1 MKKLFLALAAAL
13 SLAAVSAAI
22 ADKDPHVLEG
32 GKECYI
38 SSPCKKECYFGSRYA
53 LHHVV
58 FHGDLA
64 DVKRLLAEGDSP
76 NSSTGFTAFNNVRG
90 ECSNIPILEIA
101 LRGGHMDVL
110 KVLLEAGA
118 APDIDGGYLLRVA
131 VIEYPEFV
139 GVLLAAGADPN
150 LRSADLDQN
159 IRYRSYDTALM
170 LAAEKGRTESIK
182 LLLAAG
188 ASPNIKDN
196 DDWNALMKASGHGHT
211 EIVKMLLAAGANPN
225 DRNELGKTA
234 LTYAK
239 LQGDSETISLL
250 EDAIAKK
257 DAEEKAAEAKRQ
269 AAIEAKKREREAA
282 ERRRKYILVASVI
295 GGSVLLLAAV
305 VAVVYFL
312 RRRKQRKAEE
322 K

>member
-22 ADKDPHVLEG
+22 ADKDPHVLKGE
-32 GKECYI
+32 
-38 SSPCKKECYFGSRYA
+38 KECYFGSYYA
-53 LHHVV
+53 LHHAV

-76 NSSTGFTAFNNVRG
+76 NSSTAINARG
-90 ECSNIPILEIA
+90 ECRNTPVLEIA

-118 APDIDGGYLLRVA
+118 APDIEGGYLLRLA
-131 VIEYPEFV
+131 AIEYPEFV
-139 GVLLAAGADPN
+139 GALLAAGADPN

-188 ASPNIKDN
+188 ASPNIGDN
-196 DDWNALMKASGHGHT
+196 DDWTALMKASGHGHT

-239 LQGDSETISLL
+239 LQGDSEIISLL
-250 EDAIAKK
+250 EDVIAKK
-257 DAEEKAAEAKRQ
+257 DAEEKAAKAKRQ
-269 AAIEAKKREREAA
+269 AAIEAKKREIEAA

-295 GGSVLLLAAV
+295 GGSVLVLAAI
-305 VAVVYFL
+305 VYFL
-312 RRRKQRKAEE
+312 RRRKQRNIIKWGA
-322 K
+322 